1 MMAMLGAVLSHG
13 GTGAGGVKRWSGM
26 ASMAVCLSGME
37 KESLGIIRV
46 LMEERMAMAL
56 FGVVVVSTAGLARI
70 MWISDMKMS
79 QQYDNSGG
87 F

>member
-1 MMAMLGAVLSHG
+1 
-13 GTGAGGVKRWSGM
+13 
-26 ASMAVCLSGME
+26 ME

-70 MWISDMKMS
+70 MWISGMKMS